1 MNHASCSW
9 LSQPCTWQIYL
20 TDPTFYTVNSVTTI
34 TLTHQEKIRTQQA
47 SNMLTR
53 FSHNLL
59 QIQSAESNEPWPLQN
74 WHFKL
79 LNDWLILSIVRSR
92 KTQRC
97 IHYVNNPSF
106 SICMTQYVLQTIT
119 SFTFVNAAT
128 QLDIHFTYFFPEKW
142 CKNKNECSNSDF
154 SALML
159 LVGWQEGHLAC
170 KKLNSGVLAWLSGA
184 RCRLAYGSAAAT
196 ATHCLL
202 LQ

>member
-1 MNHASCSW
+1 MQQLSW
-9 LSQPCTWQIYL
+9 IY
-20 TDPTFYTVNSVTTI
+20 
-34 TLTHQEKIRTQQA
+34 TLRT
-47 SNMLTR
+47 
-53 FSHNLL
+53 
-59 QIQSAESNEPWPLQN
+59 
-74 WHFKL
+74 
-79 LNDWLILSIVRSR
+79 
-92 KTQRC
+92 
-97 IHYVNNPSF
+97 
-106 SICMTQYVLQTIT
+106 
-119 SFTFVNAAT
+119 
-128 QLDIHFTYFFPEKW
+128 FFPEKW